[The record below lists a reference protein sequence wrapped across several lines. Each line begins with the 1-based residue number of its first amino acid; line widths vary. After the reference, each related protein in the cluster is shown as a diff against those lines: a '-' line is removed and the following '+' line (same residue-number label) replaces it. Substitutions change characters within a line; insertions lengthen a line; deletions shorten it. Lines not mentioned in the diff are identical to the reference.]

1 MGVSRPDYGTLPTVN
16 FHQHHRLNWAK
27 FNGVKYQ
34 SSDYVIVGWQEDDLP
49 RFGYIQKVY
58 ITCGVV
64 VFKTKSVTTLGV
76 DRHYHSLMIDNRN
89 TTVDINFL
97 SELKDSRTYHSH
109 LLSNGGLY
117 ITLRS
122 HVEKIESEDDDD

>member
-1 MGVSRPDYGTLPTVN
+1 M
-16 FHQHHRLNWAK
+16 
-27 FNGVKYQ
+27 
-34 SSDYVIVGWQEDDLP
+34 
-49 RFGYIQKVY
+49 Y

-64 VFKTKSVTTLGV
+64 IFKTKSVTTLGV

-89 TTVDINFL
+89 MNFDINFL

-122 HVEKIESEDDDD
+122 HVEKVESEDDL